1 MLIGTILVDHCRRF
15 LVNATKEDYTEQRIL
30 LVIEIAHWYYIDYF
44 QKAYPDLKP
53 MSFAT
58 FAKKMFEKY
67 PPLTD
72 YIPKFSVM
80 HDAMKAYKRNIPVF
94 GGVILNKQMNRV
106 LLVKGVKNNDG
117 FSFPRGKINSG
128 ESPIACATRE
138 IYEEAGLTVEGLL
151 DEKEYVAQDARKAPM
166 GQFVTLFFVV
176 VEEAGMNTKPQVL
189 NEIGAIQ
196 WHSISRL
203 IKEGNR
209 SYLLPYF
216 LPRIEEWVKAKNPN
230 YVPAAN
236 HGRAVYDMR
245 NPNAANEEPTPATP
259 ATITSFYFDRAKLT
273 SCFAQ
278 PSESS

>member
-1 MLIGTILVDHCRRF
+1 
-15 LVNATKEDYTEQRIL
+15 L

-44 QKAYPDLKP
+44 QKKYPDLKP

-67 PPLTD
+67 PPLCD
-72 YIPKFSVM
+72 YIPKFTSM
-80 HDAMKAYKRNIPVF
+80 YEAMKAYKRNIPVF
-94 GGVILNKQMNRV
+94 GGVILNAQMNRV

-117 FSFPRGKINSG
+117 YSFPRGKINSG
-128 ESPIACATRE
+128 ESPLACAARE
-138 IYEEAGLTVEGLL
+138 IYEEAGLSVEGSL
-151 DEKEYVAQDARKAPM
+151 DEKEYVAQDARKSPM

-176 VEEAGMNTKPQVL
+176 VDEVGMVTKPKVL

-196 WHSISRL
+196 WHSISKL

-216 LPRIEEWVKAKNPN
+216 LPKIEDWVKSKNPN

-236 HGRAVYDMR
+236 HGRVVYDMR
-245 NPNAANEEPTPATP
+245 NPNAAYEEPTSAVPATMS
-259 ATITSFYFDRAKLT
+259 SFFFDRAKLA
-273 SCFAQ
+273 SCFAS
-278 PSESS
+278 PSDPSSSSSSS